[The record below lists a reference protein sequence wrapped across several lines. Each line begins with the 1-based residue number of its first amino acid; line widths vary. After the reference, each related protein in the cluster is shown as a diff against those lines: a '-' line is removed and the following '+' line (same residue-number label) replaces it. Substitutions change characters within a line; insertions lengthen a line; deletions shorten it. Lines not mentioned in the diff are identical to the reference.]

1 MPIFDEIIGHDRQK
15 RILTGAFTRSRV
27 PTTYLFTG
35 ESGIGKRALAVEFGR
50 LLNCLSPVKGQEGPD
65 ACGECSHCERI
76 KKGVHPDFRMVTPE
90 DGMIR
95 IEQVRDLIEFLSLKA
110 LEAQYKIII
119 IDEAERMNPAASN
132 AFLKTLEEPPE
143 GSLIILVTS
152 LPDQLLDTV
161 RSRCFQVRF
170 TPLSRRETEMVLER
184 IGIEGARKR
193 ERLAMLLQGCPGR
206 VLEEEDQTG
215 VTEDE
220 ILTHLLPPVKPVR
233 WKDRNEMEEWLRKF
247 ILMIR
252 DVAVSGVGIE
262 REEIFMNRKIGRLK
276 DEKSSLIPLERAL
289 CLYEETTGLL
299 NDLGYNINHLIAGNY
314 LTYLLREYY
323 GDTC

>member
-1 MPIFDEIIGHDRQK
+1 
-15 RILTGAFTRSRV
+15 
-27 PTTYLFTG
+27 
-35 ESGIGKRALAVEFGR
+35 
-50 LLNCLSPVKGQEGPD
+50 
-65 ACGECSHCERI
+65 
-76 KKGVHPDFRMVTPE
+76 
-90 DGMIR
+90 
-95 IEQVRDLIEFLSLKA
+95 
-110 LEAQYKIII
+110 
-119 IDEAERMNPAASN
+119 
-132 AFLKTLEEPPE
+132 
-143 GSLIILVTS
+143 
-152 LPDQLLDTV
+152 V